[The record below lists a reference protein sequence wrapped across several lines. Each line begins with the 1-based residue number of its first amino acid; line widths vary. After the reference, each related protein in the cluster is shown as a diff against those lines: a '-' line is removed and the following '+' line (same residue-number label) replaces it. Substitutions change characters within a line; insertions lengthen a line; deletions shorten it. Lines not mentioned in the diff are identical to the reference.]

1 MQLKWKKPPK
11 TKQMDETLHAF
22 SDQIILTAKLIIMSA
37 IRSAPHAP
45 AFLHVYI
52 NSGHNKVEVKPFS
65 RLLGRQ
71 LFLQTLT
78 KLIKQQFKCKFIRWK
93 MLHNALRK
101 CSRKK
106 AIFFP
111 SRFDPL
117 KLWKTECGL
126 WFRPTW
132 PCEAPRCAE
141 IHRIKRQSVKITRS
155 RVFKFVHFQWGRL

>member
-1 MQLKWKKPPK
+1 MQLKWKNK
-11 TKQMDETLHAF
+11 KQMDETLHAF

-45 AFLHVYI
+45 AFLHVYV

-78 KLIKQQFKCKFIRWK
+78 KLIKQQIKCKFIRWK

-106 AIFFP
+106 AIFSP

-117 KLWKTECGL
+117 KLLFLFSWKKNRMWPVVQTNLTL
-126 WFRPTW
+126 WGS
-132 PCEAPRCAE
+132 
-141 IHRIKRQSVKITRS
+141 SVCRNTQDQMAICRNNKVS
-155 RVFKFVHFQWGRL
+155 SF